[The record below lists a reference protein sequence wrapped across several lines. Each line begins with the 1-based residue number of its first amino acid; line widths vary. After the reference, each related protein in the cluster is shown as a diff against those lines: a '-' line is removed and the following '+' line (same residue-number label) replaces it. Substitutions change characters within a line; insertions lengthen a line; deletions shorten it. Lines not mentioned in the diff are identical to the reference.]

1 MYQHHNPS
9 LKTEAQNVTIG
20 PLLGPLGYR
29 PLYRFAS
36 QGIST
41 ELQALCRLLHGLLAP
56 TSLLS
61 VDQYVLVCIP
71 EPYSLCVPTPT
82 VADCLN
88 ALHIYSGTLLPA
100 GLTTSDQL
108 WYDEN

>member
-1 MYQHHNPS
+1 MLP
-9 LKTEAQNVTIG
+9 
-20 PLLGPLGYR
+20 LGPYLDHLAITHSTDLHPR
-29 PLYRFAS
+29 EFPLS
-36 QGIST
+36 CKS
-41 ELQALCRLLHGLLAP
+41 LCRLLHGFLAP
-56 TSLLS
+56 TALLS